1 MFTSIR
7 KNVTIIALSIIVAIA
22 TFGAVLSLSDKT
34 VIADGVPTP
43 SATYTVANNYS
54 SGALNATTMISD
66 VPIENISV
74 GSKVYIGYE
83 VKKSAVTATQFGV
96 LSSTDPNASGS
107 NVWNGNGRLQFGSFN
122 MYESGCKYLVEITVN
137 ASNTFTNTVTKTSSD
152 SSQSTNSFTSVAG
165 SGFSNTANNYF
176 CIWASEG
183 GIGDVI
189 LENVFICD
197 EQGNDLGVR
206 FDGGRNQY
214 YAVIKNAVCNKTGS
228 VVQSA
233 DITSGTYIVTEKPY
247 SDIGSKV
254 VIEYTVDAITTNG
267 LTQTGMFTTT
277 APTVGYPY
285 TTANGGNMWFNAN
298 GLCLDESYSYRFIFE
313 RLESNIKIGAYRIN
327 ISTGVYENLYYP
339 SSAGQTASGD
349 SGYFGVWLLGSIS
362 GLEMSN
368 IKAYD
373 ENGKSLG
380 VRFNS
385 SSITVETDIPTVDY
399 TGDSYTILAKKDASQ
414 RICITSNTKR
424 DEVDDMV
431 FLKYYVAK
439 SRGKTINQTGFVL
452 TSDPT
457 REFTYQ
463 GGTMK
468 FGSGCPILD
477 EGFEYTIVYIRT
489 SETTY
494 SVKVTK
500 DDLNGNIT
508 NVDVSGFGL
517 TNSLTVGEY
526 GYFGLHLSEG
536 GISQGTTLDN
546 IRCYDQNGNDLGIVV
561 NKVHMDA
568 GNFTV
573 TKDSEN
579 ITYSVTDISGQE
591 IVPST
596 SVKTYSTY
604 TLPALASSYNCWT
617 DGENFYEAG
626 QKVRLSKD
634 VDFTEVVKI
643 VTYTGA
649 GLKFN
654 ATKESSIS
662 QYGLRWSGGV
672 NKFYFDSLVAKY
684 GADNVS
690 FSMIITTKDILGDD
704 EFTLDNLEEGEYN
717 LLTATSWS
725 AILESEKNNG
735 CYSFYASVKNIKEG
749 NLNRVYIARTVL
761 QYTDGNKDYEE
772 YGNYSLADQGRSVY
786 YLAKCVYEDITV
798 EESKREFAKGII
810 DSVLVIEHDEDV
822 TVVTPTGY
830 ESKFS
835 VTYGAGVYTIT
846 AIGDRKI
853 SDLKLVVINGGNYRF
868 VVGAV
873 NTATV
878 TLNK

>member
-7 KNVTIIALSIIVAIA
+7 KKVTIIALSIIVAIA

-107 NVWNGNGRLQFGSFN
+107 DVWNGNGRLQFGSFN

-176 CIWASEG
+176 GIWASEG

-214 YAVIKNAVCNKTGS
+214 YAVIKNAECGTGY
-228 VVQSA
+228 QFTQGA
-233 DITSGTYIVTEKPY
+233 DVPNTYMTTEKPY
-247 SDIGSKV
+247 TGIGTKV
-254 VIEYTVDAITTNG
+254 IFEYTVDDITTNTINQSG
-267 LTQTGMFTTT
+267 VFTTT
-277 APTVGYPY
+277 APTAGWPY
-285 TTANGGNMWFNAN
+285 TANNGGNMWHRAN
-298 GLCLDESYSYRFIFE
+298 GLCLEKGYTYKFIIE
-313 RLESNIKIGAYRIN
+313 RLESDIKIGAYRIN

-349 SGYFGVWLLGSIS
+349 SGYFGIWLYGSIS
-362 GLEMSN
+362 GLKVSN
-368 IKAYD
+368 ARVYD
-373 ENGKSLG
+373 ESGKSYG
-380 VRFNS
+380 VRFNTS
-385 SSITVETDIPTVDY
+385 NISRVIPEIDY
-399 TGDSYTILAKKDASQ
+399 TGDTYTIKAVKGASQ

-424 DEVDDMV
+424 DDIGDVV
-431 FLKYYVAK
+431 TLKYYVAK
-439 SRGKTINQTGFVL
+439 SEGKTINQTGFVI
-452 TSDPT
+452 TNDPL

-463 GGTMK
+463 GGTMRFK
-468 FGSGCPILD
+468 AGCPILD
-477 EGFEYTIVYIRT
+477 EGFEYTIVYLRT
-489 SETTY
+489 SETDF
-494 SVKVTK
+494 SVTVKK
-500 DDLNGNIT
+500 DDLNGNVT
-508 NVDVSGFGL
+508 NLDLSGFGL
-517 TNSLTVGEY
+517 TNSLQPGEY

-561 NKVHMDA
+561 NKVHMDT

-596 SVKTYSTY
+596 NVKTYSTY
-604 TLPALASSYNCWT
+604 TLPVLTSSYNCWT
-617 DGENFYEAG
+617 DGENFYDAG

-649 GLKFN
+649 GLKSN

-761 QYTDGNKDYEE
+761 QYTDGNEDYEE

-846 AIGDRKI
+846 AIGDGKI

-868 VVGAV
+868 VVDAG